1 VKVAQKHPEE
11 ALKSNISGC
20 LNLNVRRSLSFLVS
34 LVVCRRD
41 VDIAVNIPEFEWGLG
56 FIEWSYR
63 LIIRHCEVSSFG
75 IRLIDRY

>member
-1 VKVAQKHPEE
+1 MKVAQKHPEE
-11 ALKSNISGC
+11 ALKSNIYGC
-20 LNLNVRRSLSFLVS
+20 LNLNVRRSPSFLLS

-41 VDIAVNIPEFEWGLG
+41 VDIAVNISESEWGLG

-63 LIIRHCEVSSFG
+63 FSFSHREISSFG